1 MSWPKFINPYVGID
15 PPPGIHIPELK
26 EVLRDLGK
34 TCPPRSFLA
43 YPTEAPTC
51 WIKYGLSVYWNEVC
65 AQAVAYEGLRQL
77 GSSVRVPAVYYAF
90 KEHPMTYIVME
101 YIPGKTA
108 GECLEESPEQ
118 SDKETIY
125 RSIALALSELHR
137 IPIPKDFQNR
147 PAAVSGGMIRH
158 SIFDCQEAPRHY
170 ASVQQLEAHFNE
182 LYNLSREPMVFCQS
196 DIFADNFMIDA
207 DNRVTAIDFSD
218 TSILPSSFARFAL
231 LASKLDVDISQWVH
245 VPVTEGVDNLGALG
259 DIMAPI
265 IQGSYSFWKVGSNLP
280 GGDDEPQKGLY

>member
-34 TCPPRSFLA
+34 AYPPRSFLA

-90 KEHPMTYIVME
+90 EEHPMTYIVME

-137 IPIPKDFQNR
+137 IPIPKEFQNR

-182 LYNLSREPMVFCQS
+182 V
-196 DIFADNFMIDA
+196 
-207 DNRVTAIDFSD
+207 
-218 TSILPSSFARFAL
+218 
-231 LASKLDVDISQWVH
+231 
-245 VPVTEGVDNLGALG
+245 
-259 DIMAPI
+259 
-265 IQGSYSFWKVGSNLP
+265 SYH
-280 GGDDEPQKGLY
+280 Y